1 MKMKGLWLEDKKLS
15 FREDIDV
22 PEVSEGEA
30 LIKTRLAG
38 ICSTDLEM
46 VKGYYPFTGVLGHE
60 FVGTVVKAPGY
71 EYYEGKRAVGGINIV
86 CGYCKACLANHRTHC
101 ENRRTLGISNYNGVF
116 SEYFK
121 IPIENL
127 SLVPDGVEDEE
138 AVFTELMAAA
148 LQIPSQIHVGTSDK
162 VVIVGAGRLG
172 LLIAQVLKLSGADL
186 TVVVR
191 RPEPA
196 KKLEKWGIKWV
207 YADDLEPGRADIVV
221 EVTGSSQGFALSQKL
236 IRPAGKLVLKST
248 FAGDVQ
254 VNLSKLVVDEVQVF
268 GSRCGPMDGAL
279 RLLAQDL
286 VDTDSMISAEYPL
299 TRALEAF
306 KAAEAPGVLKV
317 LIRF

>member
-1 MKMKGLWLEDKKLS
+1 MKMKGLWLENKNLS
-15 FREDIDV
+15 FREDLDI
-22 PEVSEGEA
+22 PEVNEGEV

-60 FVGTVVKAPGY
+60 FVGTVVKAPGHAF
-71 EYYEGKRAVGGINIV
+71 YEGKRVIGGINIV
-86 CGYCKACLANHRTHC
+86 CGYCKTCLAGRRSHC

-127 SLVPDGVEDEE
+127 SLVPDGVEDEK
-138 AVFTELMAAA
+138 AVFTELLAAA
-148 LQIPSQIHVGTSDK
+148 LQIPTQIHVNTSDK

-172 LLIAQVLKLSGADL
+172 LLIAQVLKLSGADV
-186 TVVVR
+186 TVIVR

-196 KKLEKWGIKWV
+196 TKLEKWGIKWA
-207 YADDLEPGRADIVV
+207 YAEDIEPGSADIVV
-221 EVTGSSQGFALSQKL
+221 EVTGSAQGFALSQKMV
-236 IRPAGKLVLKST
+236 RPAGKLVLKST

-254 VNLSKLVVDEVQVF
+254 VNLSKLVVDEVQVI

-299 TRALEAF
+299 SRVLEAF
-306 KAAEAPGVLKV
+306 KAAEVAGVLKV